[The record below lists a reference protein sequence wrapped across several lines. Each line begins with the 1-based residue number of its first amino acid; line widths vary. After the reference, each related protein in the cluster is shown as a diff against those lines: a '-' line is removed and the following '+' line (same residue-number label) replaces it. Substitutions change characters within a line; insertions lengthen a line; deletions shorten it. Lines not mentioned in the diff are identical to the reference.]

1 MKINLTGYEQ
11 ETNWGSLF
19 HLHVT
24 LSVRWR
30 KKQIVVMQSTVL
42 FFQYI
47 LIKEFQVLY
56 GNCFFKY
63 PKQKASLVKLCIC
76 KQVGKHNRQ
85 QTDCK
90 ATEELSSP
98 GATAVTAEPERTHYH
113 IRLLSELSAG
123 SDSLLVNGEAGNRA
137 VGSAGCCPQDLAARQ
152 KALPKFIFLE
162 MQ

>member
-1 MKINLTGYEQ
+1 MEEKTNCGYAIK
-11 ETNWGSLF
+11 SAF
-19 HLHVT
+19 F
-24 LSVRWR
+24 
-30 KKQIVVMQSTVL
+30 

-76 KQVGKHNRQ
+76 KQAGKHNRQ
-85 QTDCK
+85 QTHCK

-137 VGSAGCCPQDLAARQ
+137 VGSAGCCPRDLAARQ
-152 KALPKFIFLE
+152 KALPKFKVCGNAVNTAAEREPHRDILIE
-162 MQ
+162 